1 VLAKDREVT
10 EDQSRKEDTP
20 VGHKGVIHTQ
30 TRASAPCF
38 LIALAVAC
46 LAPSLLYGQYTIT
59 TIAGNGSSI
68 GPSSNGSQATV
79 VAIAPLGIAVDK
91 LGNLYI
97 VDGGSANASGPR
109 PSTPRKVDANGV
121 ITTLGCDGIPGLGA
135 PPIPDSAPAHSVNCG
150 NLTGTTIDILGHVFI
165 TEGGGRNL
173 DVITPATIANIVTEQ
188 LNEPENI
195 VGDSPDA
202 LFLADT
208 GNCRVVEANISGAVT
223 PVVGRPGS
231 CGFSGDGGLATA
243 AQLNFPRGVAVDSL
257 GNVYIA
263 DTDNLRIRKVDTSGI
278 ITTVAGNGTACN
290 SGPNDTPIDNVPA
303 VDSGVCPS
311 SVAVDAAGNLYIA
324 DFNSGRIRRVD
335 TSGIIMT
342 IAGGGTS
349 GLGDGGPA
357 TSAQLQFP
365 TDVVVDSSGKIYVSD
380 TGDNRVRLLTPAAV
394 IVKNLSITTSG
405 FLFSRVRHLFT
416 GTVLITN
423 TGNQTTAASLQLVFN
438 DLPAGVS
445 LENAAGMFNGSPFIT
460 LPVGTTLSPRQS
472 VAVSVQFSDPGNSR
486 IMFIPVVYSGSL

>member
-1 VLAKDREVT
+1 
-10 EDQSRKEDTP
+10 
-20 VGHKGVIHTQ
+20 
-30 TRASAPCF
+30 
-38 LIALAVAC
+38 
-46 LAPSLLYGQYTIT
+46 
-59 TIAGNGSSI
+59 
-68 GPSSNGSQATV
+68 
-79 VAIAPLGIAVDK
+79 
-91 LGNLYI
+91 
-97 VDGGSANASGPR
+97 
-109 PSTPRKVDANGV
+109 
-121 ITTLGCDGIPGLGA
+121 
-135 PPIPDSAPAHSVNCG
+135 
-150 NLTGTTIDILGHVFI
+150 
-165 TEGGGRNL
+165 
-173 DVITPATIANIVTEQ
+173 
-188 LNEPENI
+188 
-195 VGDSPDA
+195 

-208 GNCRVVEANISGAVT
+208 GNCRVVEANISGALT

-263 DTDNLRIRKVDTSGI
+263 DTDNLRIRKVDTSGV

-290 SGPNDTPIDNVPA
+290 SGPNDTPLDNVPA

-324 DFNSGRIRRVD
+324 DFNSGRIRRVN
-335 TSGIIMT
+335 TSGIITT

-423 TGNQTTAASLQLVFN
+423 TGNQTTPASLQLVFN
-438 DLPAGVS
+438 DLAAGVS

-460 LPVGTTLSPRQS
+460 LPAGTTLSPGQS